1 MRKLTGFLDIKS
13 IFTVIKKKECLMNPS
28 ASGWIKKLL
37 KEVSKNKRFLNQTEA
52 SFYCSLKD
60 AGFIYGNSKSTIAT
74 FIEAQDLSDEE
85 MSKINLFLALYF
97 THYKS
102 NSEED
107 FLDSIIGFY
116 KNIDVYKSSFFSVLF
131 SEKNSNTLLEKII
144 HKRVQIDDNVLI
156 KNFNYF
162 VINAL
167 LYVDILAY
175 HEYLLKNSISSS
187 YIKKLEASIEK
198 IILDVLNSKIVKTK
212 YDESL
217 IKLFE
222 SSMRYQDNAH
232 ISHAE
237 AIANLTSKYE
247 KWYLFDIACM
257 STWSDKIID
266 EKEQLFLHNIG
277 NELNLNKSTIVR
289 SIGSVNSF
297 YTKHKDN
304 IDLLS
309 SRNIVENFYDNSS
322 KMVSKLISRNKK
334 RLKKELVQ
342 SKELVKLIGQS
353 TIRDLSKEEQK
364 QLQEQLIDVIKSI
377 PSLAIFMLP
386 GGALLLPLFIKF
398 IPKLLP
404 SAFDDNRIDES

>member
-1 MRKLTGFLDIKS
+1 
-13 IFTVIKKKECLMNPS
+13 MNPS
-28 ASGWIKKLL
+28 ASGWITKLL
-37 KEVSKNKRFLNQTEA
+37 KELSKNQEFLNQSEA
-52 SFYCSLKD
+52 AFYCSLKD

-74 FIEAQDLSDEE
+74 FIEVQDLTDEE
-85 MSKINLFLALYF
+85 MSKVNLFLALF
-97 THYKS
+97 IAHHKS
-102 NSEED
+102 KSKQK
-107 FLDSIIGFY
+107 FLDSIVDFY
-116 KNIDVYKSSFFSVLF
+116 KNIDVYKSSFFSNLF
-131 SEKNSNTLLEKII
+131 SENISNNLLEKII
-144 HKRVQIDDNVLI
+144 HKRVQIDDNILI

-175 HEYLLKNSISSS
+175 HEYLIRNSISSS

-198 IILDVLNSKIVKTK
+198 IVLDVLNSKIVKTN

-232 ISHAE
+232 ISHEE

-257 STWSDKIID
+257 STWNDKIID

-277 NELNLNKSTIVR
+277 NKLNLDESTIVS
-289 SIGSVNSF
+289 SINSVNSF

-334 RLKKELVQ
+334 RLRKELSQ

-353 TIRDLSKEEQK
+353 TVRDLSKEEQK
-364 QLQEQLIDVIKSI
+364 QLQDQLIDVIKSI
-377 PSLAIFMLP
+377 PSLAIFILP
-386 GGALLLPLFIKF
+386 GGALLLPLLVKF

>member
-1 MRKLTGFLDIKS
+1 
-13 IFTVIKKKECLMNPS
+13 MNPS
-28 ASGWIKKLL
+28 ASGWITKLL
-37 KEVSKNKRFLNQTEA
+37 KELSKNREFLNQSEA
-52 SFYCSLKD
+52 TFYCSLKES
-60 AGFIYGNSKSTIAT
+60 GFIYGNSKSTIAT
-74 FIEAQDLSDEE
+74 FIEIQDLSDEE
-85 MSKINLFLALYF
+85 MSKVNLFLALYF
-97 THYKS
+97 AHYKS
-102 NSEED
+102 DSKLE
-107 FLDSIIGFY
+107 FLESIIDFY
-116 KNIDVYKSSFFSVLF
+116 KNIDVYKSSFFSTIF
-131 SEKNSNTLLEKII
+131 SDKISNSLLEKII
-144 HKRVQIDDNVLI
+144 HKRVQIDDNLLI

-175 HEYLLKNSISSS
+175 QEYLLDNSISAS

-198 IILDVLNSKIVKTK
+198 IVLDVLNSKIVKTK

-222 SSMRYQDNAH
+222 SSMRYQDNAY

-237 AIANLTSKYE
+237 AIANLTSIHE

-266 EKEQLFLHNIG
+266 DKERIYLHKIG
-277 NELNLNKSTIVR
+277 EELNLLETTIIN
-289 SIGSVNSF
+289 SISSVNSF

-304 IDLLS
+304 IELLS

-334 RLKKELVQ
+334 RLRKELVQ
-342 SKELVKLIGQS
+342 SKELAKLIGQS
-353 TIRDLSKEEQK
+353 TIRDLSKKEQK

-386 GGALLLPLFIKF
+386 GGALLLPLLVKF

>member
-1 MRKLTGFLDIKS
+1 
-13 IFTVIKKKECLMNPS
+13 MNPS

-37 KEVSKNKRFLNQTEA
+37 KELSKNQEFLNQSEA
-52 SFYCSLKD
+52 AFYDQLKHS
-60 AGFIYGNSKSTIAT
+60 GFIYGNSKTSIAY
-74 FIEAQDLSDEE
+74 FIEVEDLSEEE
-85 MSKINLFLALYF
+85 MSKVNLFLALYF
-97 THYKS
+97 AHCNA
-102 NSEED
+102 NSD
-107 FLDSIIGFY
+107 LKFLDSIVAFY
-116 KNIDVYKSSFFSVLF
+116 KQIDVYKSSFFSVIF
-131 SEKNSNTLLEKII
+131 SEKNHNTLLEKII

-175 HEYLLKNSISSS
+175 KEYLAKNTISSS

-198 IILDVLNSKIVKTK
+198 IVLDVLNSKVVKTT
-212 YDESL
+212 YDKSL

-222 SSMRYQDNAH
+222 SSMRYQDNAYITH
-232 ISHAE
+232 SE
-237 AIANLTSKYE
+237 AIANLVTKHE

-257 STWSDKIID
+257 STWSDKTID
-266 EKEQLFLHNIG
+266 KDEQMFLHKIG
-277 NELNLNKSTIVR
+277 KELLLPETTITN
-289 SIGSVNSF
+289 SINSVNSF

-334 RLKKELVQ
+334 RLKKELIQ
-342 SKELVKLIGQS
+342 SKELAKLIGQS

-364 QLQEQLIDVIKSI
+364 QLQEQLIDIIKSI

>member
-1 MRKLTGFLDIKS
+1 
-13 IFTVIKKKECLMNPS
+13 MNPS
-28 ASGWIKKLL
+28 TSGWITKLL
-37 KEVSKNKRFLNQTEA
+37 KKLTENQEFINQTEA
-52 SFYCSLKD
+52 SLYSSLKHS
-60 AGFIYGNSKSTIAT
+60 GFIYGNNKSLIVD

-85 MSKINLFLALYF
+85 ISKINLFLSLYF
-97 THYKS
+97 AHNKS
-102 NSEED
+102 NSSLK
-107 FLDSIIGFY
+107 FLDSIVDFY
-116 KNIDVYKSSFFSVLF
+116 KNIDVYKSSFFNSIF
-131 SEKNSNTLLEKII
+131 SGKISNSLLEKII
-144 HKRVQIDDNVLI
+144 HKRIQLDDNILS

-175 HEYLLKNSISSS
+175 NQYLLTSSITAD

-198 IILDVLNSKIVKTK
+198 IILDALSSKIIKTK

-222 SSMRYQDNAH
+222 SSLRYQGSTN
-232 ISHAE
+232 ISHKE
-237 AIANLTSKYE
+237 AISNLTTEHE

-266 EKEQLFLHNIG
+266 EKEQLFLLKLGKDLKLSNGIII
-277 NELNLNKSTIVR
+277 N

-297 YTKHKDN
+297 YTKNKDN

-309 SRNIVENFYDNSS
+309 SRNIAKNFYDNSS
-322 KMVSKLISRNKK
+322 KMVSKLVSRNKK
-334 RLKKELVQ
+334 RLQKELQQ
-342 SKELVKLIGQS
+342 SKELMVLLSQS
-353 TIRDLSKEEQK
+353 TVRDLSKEESK
-364 QLQEQLIDVIKSI
+364 QLQEQLIDIIKTI

-386 GGALLLPLFIKF
+386 GGALLLPLFVKL

-404 SAFDDNRIDES
+404 SAFDDNRIE

>member
-1 MRKLTGFLDIKS
+1 
-13 IFTVIKKKECLMNPS
+13 MNPS
-28 ASGWIKKLL
+28 ASGWITKLL
-37 KEVSKNKRFLNQTEA
+37 KELSKNQEFLNQTDA

-60 AGFIYGNSKSTIAT
+60 AGFIYGNNKSTIAT
-74 FIEAQDLSDEE
+74 FIEVQDLSDEE
-85 MSKINLFLALYF
+85 MSKVNLFLALF
-97 THYKS
+97 FAHYKS
-102 NSEED
+102 KSKLR
-107 FLDSIIGFY
+107 FLDSIIDFY
-116 KNIDVYKSSFFSVLF
+116 KNIDVYKSSFFSTLF
-131 SEKNSNTLLEKII
+131 SEKISNSLLEKII
-144 HKRVQIDDNVLI
+144 HKRVQIDDNILI

-175 HEYLLKNSISSS
+175 QEFLLNNSISAN

-198 IILDVLNSKIVKTK
+198 IVLDVLNSKITKTK
-212 YDESL
+212 YDKSL

-222 SSMRYQDNAH
+222 SSMRYQDNTY

-237 AIANLTSKYE
+237 AIANLSSKHE

-266 EKEQLFLHNIG
+266 EKEQIYLYKIG
-277 NELNLNKSTIVR
+277 AELNLLKTTITS
-289 SIGSVNSF
+289 SITSVNAF

-334 RLKKELVQ
+334 RLQKELIQ
-342 SKELVKLIGQS
+342 SKELMKLIGQS

-364 QLQEQLIDVIKSI
+364 KLQEQLIDVIKSI

-386 GGALLLPLFIKF
+386 GGALLLPLLVKF

-404 SAFDDNRIDES
+404 SAFDDNRIEDP

>member
-1 MRKLTGFLDIKS
+1 
-13 IFTVIKKKECLMNPS
+13 MNPS
-28 ASGWIKKLL
+28 ASGWITKLL
-37 KEVSKNKRFLNQTEA
+37 KELSKNQEFLNQTDA

-60 AGFIYGNSKSTIAT
+60 AGFIYGNSKSIIAT
-74 FIEAQDLSDEE
+74 FIEVQDLSDEE
-85 MSKINLFLALYF
+85 MSKVNLFFALF
-97 THYKS
+97 FAHYKS
-102 NSEED
+102 KNKLG
-107 FLDSIIGFY
+107 FLDSIIDFY
-116 KNIDVYKSSFFSVLF
+116 KNIDVYKSSFFSTLF
-131 SEKNSNTLLEKII
+131 SEKISNSLLEKII
-144 HKRVQIDDNVLI
+144 HKRVQIDDNILI

-175 HEYLLKNSISSS
+175 QEFLLNNSISAS

-198 IILDVLNSKIVKTK
+198 IVLDVLNSKITKTK
-212 YDESL
+212 YDKSL

-222 SSMRYQDNAH
+222 SSMRYQDNAY

-237 AIANLTSKYE
+237 AIANLSSKHE

-266 EKEQLFLHNIG
+266 EKEQIYLHKIG
-277 NELNLNKSTIVR
+277 AELNLLKTTINS
-289 SIGSVNSF
+289 SITSVNAF

-334 RLKKELVQ
+334 RLQKELIQ
-342 SKELVKLIGQS
+342 SKELMKLIGQS

-364 QLQEQLIDVIKSI
+364 KLQEQLIDVIKSI

-386 GGALLLPLFIKF
+386 GGALLLPLLVKF

-404 SAFDDNRIDES
+404 SAFDDNRIEDP

>member
-1 MRKLTGFLDIKS
+1 
-13 IFTVIKKKECLMNPS
+13 MNPS
-28 ASGWIKKLL
+28 ASGWITKLL
-37 KEVSKNKRFLNQTEA
+37 REVSQNQIFLDQSEE
-52 SFYCSLKD
+52 SFYGNLKES
-60 AGFIYGNSKSTIAT
+60 GFIYGNNKSIIVN
-74 FIEAQDLSDEE
+74 FIDLHDLTDEE
-85 MSKINLFLALYF
+85 ICKINLYLALYF

-102 NSEED
+102 GSKLK
-107 FLDSIIGFY
+107 FLDSIINFY
-116 KNIDVYKSSFFSVLF
+116 KNIDVYKSSFLNSIFSGKT
-131 SEKNSNTLLEKII
+131 SNSLLEKII
-144 HKRVQIDDNVLI
+144 HKRVQIDDNILI

-175 HEYLLKNSISSS
+175 KEYLLNNLISIN

-198 IILDVLNSKIVKTK
+198 IVLDVLNSKILKTK

-222 SSMRYQDNAH
+222 SSMRYQDNSH
-232 ISHAE
+232 ISHNE
-237 AIANLTSKYE
+237 AIANLISKHE

-266 EKEQLFLHNIG
+266 TKEQLFL
-277 NELNLNKSTIVR
+277 NELGTKLMLSQEIIQS
-289 SIGSVNSF
+289 SIASVNSF

-309 SRNIVENFYDNSS
+309 SRNIAKNFYDNSS
-322 KMVSKLISRNKK
+322 KMVSKLVSRNKK
-334 RLKKELVQ
+334 RLQKELQQ
-342 SKELVKLIGQS
+342 SKELMVLLSQS
-353 TIRDLSKEEQK
+353 TVRDLSKEESK
-364 QLQEQLIDVIKSI
+364 QLQEQLIDVIKTI

-386 GGALLLPLFIKF
+386 GGALLLPLFVKL

-404 SAFDDNRIDES
+404 SAFDDNRIE